1 MNKKT
6 LFEKVGKNILRVLGG
21 SLAASVLVSSIL
33 TSYLA
38 GFSKGYVSGVDEL
51 QKEIS
56 VITETEVSP
65 TPSPTAKPVV
75 KSTPA
80 PIKLVLS
87 GPALWEAVNKR
98 RVEFGVN
105 PLSQRDE
112 LCTIASIRLN
122 QILET
127 GKLDG
132 HEGFSK
138 LPESRPDLKWI
149 FDKYNLSEFLV
160 SGASS
165 PQEAVALWENSLGH
179 KKLLSGGEYVWG
191 CIYAQEGFG
200 VAIAAY

>member
-1 MNKKT
+1 MNKKV
-6 LFEKVGKNILRVLGG
+6 LFERVGKNILRVLGG

-38 GFSKGYVSGVDEL
+38 GFSKGYLSGVDEL

-65 TPSPTAKPVV
+65 TPSPTTKPAV
-75 KSTPA
+75 KPT

-179 KKLLSGGEYVWG
+179 KKLLSGGEYSYG